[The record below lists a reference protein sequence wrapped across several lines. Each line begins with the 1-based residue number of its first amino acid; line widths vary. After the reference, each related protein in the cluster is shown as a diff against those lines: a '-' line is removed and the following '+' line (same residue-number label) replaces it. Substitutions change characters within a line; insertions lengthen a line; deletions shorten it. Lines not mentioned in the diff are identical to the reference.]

1 MRVEAWPF
9 SRILEDF
16 SLAWLS
22 SLFSNIHMYGFLIGL
37 IIIPVRDIEETW
49 PIVHAELDFFPQKEK
64 LAKKINCSENPAIQG
79 VSSLTTNR
87 NKRIFGNFVVNLFF
101 ENFIADLDGKSR
113 SVLKWRPLSLKNKK
127 YNLLRV

>member
-22 SLFSNIHMYGFLIGL
+22 FLFSNIHMYGFLIGL
-37 IIIPVRDIEETW
+37 IIVLVRDIEETW
-49 PIVHAELDFFPQKEK
+49 SIVYAELDFFPKKKTSQKK
-64 LAKKINCSENPAIQG
+64 SIVLKKPAIQG